1 MLKKIIFRPG
11 VNRENTRYASETM
24 GNPNSATNVAGGWY
38 ESEKVRFRSGSPE
51 KIGGWA
57 RISSTTFLGV
67 CRSLWN
73 WITLGSLNL
82 IGVGTNLKF
91 YIEQGGVYNDVTP
104 IRASSTINNNPF
116 ALTASTTVTVTDTS
130 HGAITGDF
138 VTFSGAVDIG
148 SGGTNVTAAVL
159 NLEFQITV
167 LTANT
172 YTITLSVTP
181 NAAAIAGSPGGGAS
195 VVAAYQISVG
205 PEYQVPLVGWGAG
218 GWGLGTWGNGVTS
231 TIALRIWSQSNFG
244 EDLVFNP
251 RGGGLY
257 YWDATNG
264 VTTRAVL
271 VSSLGGDVTFTD
283 SSSTGLPTVV
293 TATITFTAG
302 EGLQFA
308 GGTLPTGIS
317 AATTYYVTAVV
328 GLSFGLLDSSG
339 SAISTSS
346 TGTDVYISLIENV
359 PSVVNYSFVSD
370 ASRFVFAFG
379 CNDYGSNV
387 LNPMLVRWS
396 NQESVTE
403 WLPASTNQAGSVQF
417 SHGSQIVSAIQA
429 RQEIVVFTDSSVY
442 SLQYV
447 GAPVVWSSQLLG
459 DNVSIYGPNAVALG
473 SGTVYWMGV
482 DKFYKYDGRIQTL
495 RCDLRQYIFSDINKS
510 QNLQVFASTSEGFN
524 EVWWFYCSAGSYT
537 VDKYV
542 VYNYA
547 EDIWYYG
554 LMGRTAWL
562 DSGLRDYPLAATYA
576 YNLVNHEEGVDD
588 NITGT
593 PVAIAALISSSE
605 FDIED
610 GHNFGFIWRV
620 LPDMTFRD
628 SDGALTPQATMTLI
642 PMQNSGSGANNPRST
657 AGTSNATIQRI
668 ATAPIEEF
676 TGQVYIRV
684 RGRQLIFQMESNRL
698 GTQWQL
704 GAPRIDIKT
713 DGRRGNT

>member
-396 NQESVTE
+396 NQESPTE

>member
-181 NAAAIAGSPGGGAS
+181 NATAIAGSPGGGAS

-205 PEYQVPLVGWGAG
+205 PEFQVPLVGWGAG

-231 TIALRIWSQSNFG
+231 TIALRIWSQNNFG

-447 GAPVVWSSQLLG
+447 GAPIVWSSQLLG

-510 QNLQVFASTSEGFN
+510 QNLQVFASTNEGFN

-605 FDIED
+605 FDIDD

-628 SDGALTPQATMTLI
+628 SDGDLTPQATMTLI

>member
-1 MLKKIIFRPG
+1 
-11 VNRENTRYASETM
+11 
-24 GNPNSATNVAGGWY
+24 
-38 ESEKVRFRSGSPE
+38 
-51 KIGGWA
+51 
-57 RISSTTFLGV
+57 
-67 CRSLWN
+67 
-73 WITLGSLNL
+73 
-82 IGVGTNLKF
+82 
-91 YIEQGGVYNDVTP
+91 
-104 IRASSTINNNPF
+104 
-116 ALTASTTVTVTDTS
+116 
-130 HGAITGDF
+130 
-138 VTFSGAVDIG
+138 
-148 SGGTNVTAAVL
+148 
-159 NLEFQITV
+159 
-167 LTANT
+167 
-172 YTITLSVTP
+172 LSVTP

-205 PEYQVPLVGWGAG
+205 PEFQVPLVGWGAG
-218 GWGLGTWGNGVTS
+218 GWGNGTWGNGVTS

-396 NQESVTE
+396 NQESPTE

-429 RQEIVVFTDSSVY
+429 RQEIVIFTDSSVY

-447 GAPVVWSSQLLG
+447 GAPIVWSSQLLG
-459 DNVSIYGPNAVALG
+459 DSVSIYGPNAVALG

-510 QNLQVFASTSEGFN
+510 QNLQVFASTNEGFN

-605 FDIED
+605 FDIDD

-620 LPDMTFRD
+620 LPDMTFRE
-628 SDGALTPQATMTLI
+628 SDGDLTPQATMTLI

>member
-1 MLKKIIFRPG
+1 
-11 VNRENTRYASETM
+11 
-24 GNPNSATNVAGGWY
+24 
-38 ESEKVRFRSGSPE
+38 
-51 KIGGWA
+51 
-57 RISSTTFLGV
+57 
-67 CRSLWN
+67 
-73 WITLGSLNL
+73 
-82 IGVGTNLKF
+82 
-91 YIEQGGVYNDVTP
+91 
-104 IRASSTINNNPF
+104 
-116 ALTASTTVTVTDTS
+116 
-130 HGAITGDF
+130 
-138 VTFSGAVDIG
+138 
-148 SGGTNVTAAVL
+148 
-159 NLEFQITV
+159 
-167 LTANT
+167 
-172 YTITLSVTP
+172 
-181 NAAAIAGSPGGGAS
+181 
-195 VVAAYQISVG
+195 
-205 PEYQVPLVGWGAG
+205 
-218 GWGLGTWGNGVTS
+218 
-231 TIALRIWSQSNFG
+231 
-244 EDLVFNP
+244 LVFNP

-359 PSVVNYSFVSD
+359 PSVVSYSFVSD

-396 NQESVTE
+396 NQESPTE

-417 SHGSQIVSAIQA
+417 SHGSQIISAIQA

-447 GAPVVWSSQLLG
+447 GAPIVWSSQLIG
-459 DNVSIYGPNAVALG
+459 DNISIYGPNAVALG

-605 FDIED
+605 FDIDD

-620 LPDMTFRD
+620 LPDMTFRN
-628 SDGALTPQATMTLI
+628 SDGDLTPQATMTLI

>member
-370 ASRFVFAFG
+370 ASRFIFAFG

-447 GAPVVWSSQLLG
+447 GAPIVWSSQLLG
-459 DNVSIYGPNAVALG
+459 DNISIYGPNAVALG

-537 VDKYV
+537 VDRYV
-542 VYNYA
+542 IYNYA

-628 SDGALTPQATMTLI
+628 SDGDLTPQATMTLI

>member
-1 MLKKIIFRPG
+1 
-11 VNRENTRYASETM
+11 M

-181 NAAAIAGSPGGGAS
+181 NATAIAGSPGGGAS

-205 PEYQVPLVGWGAG
+205 PEFQVPLVGWGAG

-396 NQESVTE
+396 NQESPTE

-429 RQEIVVFTDSSVY
+429 RQEIVIFTDSSVY

-447 GAPVVWSSQLLG
+447 GAPIVWSSQLLG
-459 DNVSIYGPNAVALG
+459 DSVSIYGPNAVALG

-510 QNLQVFASTSEGFN
+510 QNLQVFASTNEGFN

-605 FDIED
+605 FDIDD

-620 LPDMTFRD
+620 LPDMTFRG
-628 SDGALTPQATMTLI
+628 SDGDLTPQATMTLI

>member
-370 ASRFVFAFG
+370 ASRFIFAFG

-396 NQESVTE
+396 NQESPTE

-628 SDGALTPQATMTLI
+628 SDGDLTPQATMTLI